1 MRNLFEARAGTFV
14 LAVGAASAAVVGV
27 LDYLTGPLFPLLP
40 VYLLPVYYAATYG
53 GRTPGVVVAVLG
65 GFFHGLAIAFAAPAP
80 APLVQVVWNAL
91 MAGTVGVLFTVLL
104 VKLGQARSRTR
115 ALSLTDFQTGAL
127 NSRAFYNLAE
137 NEYRKG
143 QRYQRPLSVA
153 YITVDNFKAVNRQH
167 GHTEGDR
174 LLLQVAR
181 TLMRYLRAT
190 DRVARL
196 GGDEFVVMLPE
207 TDREAAQVAVGKIS
221 ERLVAQ
227 MREYQWPVTFSV
239 GVVTFK
245 SMPKVPR
252 GLIGAAE
259 KVMWAVKKEGKNGIR
274 YATYYKRTAAS

>member
-1 MRNLFEARAGTFV
+1 VAG
-14 LAVGAASAAVVGV
+14 VVGV
-27 LDYLTGPLFPLLP
+27 LF
-40 VYLLPVYYAATYG
+40 
-53 GRTPGVVVAVLG
+53 AVI
-65 GFFHGLAIAFAAPAP
+65 LA
-80 APLVQVVWNAL
+80 
-91 MAGTVGVLFTVLL
+91 
-104 VKLGQARSRTR
+104 KLHQAQSRTR

-174 LLLQVAR
+174 LLLQAAR

-196 GGDEFVVMLPE
+196 GGDEFVVLLPE
-207 TDREAAQVAVGKIS
+207 TDREAAQVAIGKINQ
-221 ERLVAQ
+221 RLAAQ
-227 MREYQWPVTFSV
+227 MKEYQWPVTFSV

-245 SMPKVPR
+245 SMPKSPR

-259 KVMWAVKKEGKNGIR
+259 KVMWAVKKEGKNGVR
-274 YATYYKRTAAS
+274 YATYYKRPAPPPARAEA